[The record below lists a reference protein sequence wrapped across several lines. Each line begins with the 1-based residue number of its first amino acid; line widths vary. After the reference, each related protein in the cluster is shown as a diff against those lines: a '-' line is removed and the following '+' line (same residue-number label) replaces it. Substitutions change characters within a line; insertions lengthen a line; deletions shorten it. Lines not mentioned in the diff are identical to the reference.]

1 MRLRRQFVRFLVV
14 GIANT
19 LIAFVVYRLLLAVGT
34 WYVAA
39 AAIAWGVGAV
49 NGYVLNSR
57 WTFAARD
64 SMRAR
69 IRYVVV
75 AAGGAGSSSL
85 LVVLFAA
92 AGLGKVEAFLATL
105 PIVTV
110 STFAA
115 NRTWTFA
122 DRGDARTR
130 GPTRAPGG
138 RR

>member
-14 GIANT
+14 GVANT

-34 WYVAA
+34 WYVLA

-57 WTFAARD
+57 WTFAGRD

-69 IRYVVV
+69 VRYVLVT
-75 AAGGAGSSSL
+75 AGGAGSSSL
-85 LVVLFAA
+85 LVALFSA

-122 DRGDARTR
+122 D
-130 GPTRAPGG
+130 
-138 RR
+138 